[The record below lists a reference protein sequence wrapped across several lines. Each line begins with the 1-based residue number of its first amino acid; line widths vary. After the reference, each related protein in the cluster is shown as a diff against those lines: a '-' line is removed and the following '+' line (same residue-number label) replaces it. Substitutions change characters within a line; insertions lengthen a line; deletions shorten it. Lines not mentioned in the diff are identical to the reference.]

1 MKIAIMQPYLFP
13 YVGYFQLFNAVDKFF
28 ICDNYQYTRHGWIS
42 RNRYLQNGKDAFFS
56 LSIKSDAQTKN
67 ICERELATDFKP
79 DKILNQLKDA
89 YKKSPYFEQTMAFV
103 ESVLEYPDR
112 NLFGF
117 LENSIKQA
125 CARLGV
131 CCEIAKT
138 SVLPIDHSLK
148 KEERVIAMCSAVGAE
163 VYVNAI
169 GGREVYS
176 AENFSKKNIELKFL
190 ESIPFTYQQLGGI
203 FVPGLSIIDVMMFNS
218 ADTIRQC
225 LEYGYKII
233 S

>member
-1 MKIAIMQPYLFP
+1 MQPYLFP
-13 YVGYFQLFNAVDKFF
+13 YLGYFQLFKAVDQFF
-28 ICDNYQYTRHGWIS
+28 MCDNYQYTRHGWIN

-56 LSIKSDAQTKN
+56 LPIKSDSQTKN
-67 ICERELATDFKP
+67 ICERELATDFRP

-89 YKKSPYFEQTMAFV
+89 YKKSPFFDQTIAFV
-103 ESVLEYPDR
+103 ESVLEYPDH

-125 CARLGV
+125 CAHLGV
-131 CCEIAKT
+131 IRDIVKT
-138 SVLPIDHSLK
+138 SDLPIDHSLK
-148 KEERVIAMCSAVGAE
+148 KEKRVIAMCSAMGAE

-176 AENFSKKNIELKFL
+176 AENFSERNIALKFL
-190 ESIPFTYQQLGGI
+190 ESKPFTYQQFGET

-218 ADTIRQC
+218 TDTIKQR
-225 LEYGYKII
+225 LECGYNII
-233 S
+233 

>member
-13 YVGYFQLFNAVDKFF
+13 YIGYFQLIEAVDQFV

-56 LSIKSDAQTKN
+56 LQIKGDSQTKN
-67 ICERELATDFKP
+67 ICERELAADFKA

-89 YKKSPYFEQTMAFV
+89 YKKSPHFEQTMDLA

-112 NLFGF
+112 NLFRF

-125 CARLGV
+125 CTRLG
-131 CCEIAKT
+131 ITRHISKT
-138 SVLPIDHSLK
+138 SEISIDHSLK
-148 KEERVIAMCSAVGAE
+148 KEERVIALCSAMGAD

-176 AENFSKKNIELKFL
+176 AENFSNKNIELKFL
-190 ESIPFTYQQLGGI
+190 ESKSLTYQQFGGT
-203 FVPGLSIIDVMMFNS
+203 FVPSLSIIDVMMFNPID
-218 ADTIRQC
+218 AIKRW
-225 LEYGYKII
+225 LEFDYEMV
-233 S
+233 